1 MEYKYLNFMTQ
12 ETLRVEYNR
21 YNNETQFNLIKEEIE
36 SKIVRSENYKGIF
49 YNIEPFEYQRAGM
62 KQGRPVKNLNLLK
75 TTNNLYT
82 YGFDA
87 NDNIVEVRKGISI
100 EKQFY
105 YQFLYYSEGLIKSLF
120 YNNGKI
126 LQNISYYILDE
137 NGLLKKILLSGRFGS
152 REETYF
158 YENENQLTK
167 IETRQFGLD
176 NEEKATLFDLFE
188 YNDDGSLKTITK
200 TTLRNKNYRE
210 IIYPKKR

>member
-1 MEYKYLNFMTQ
+1 MTQ

-21 YNNETQFNLIKEEIE
+21 HNNETQFNLIKEEIE

-100 EKQFY
+100 EKQF
-105 YQFLYYSEGLIKSLF
+105 
-120 YNNGKI
+120 
-126 LQNISYYILDE
+126 
-137 NGLLKKILLSGRFGS
+137 KKLHLMV
-152 REETYF
+152 EWA
-158 YENENQLTK
+158 
-167 IETRQFGLD
+167 D
-176 NEEKATLFDLFE
+176 C
-188 YNDDGSLKTITK
+188 
-200 TTLRNKNYRE
+200 
-210 IIYPKKR
+210 